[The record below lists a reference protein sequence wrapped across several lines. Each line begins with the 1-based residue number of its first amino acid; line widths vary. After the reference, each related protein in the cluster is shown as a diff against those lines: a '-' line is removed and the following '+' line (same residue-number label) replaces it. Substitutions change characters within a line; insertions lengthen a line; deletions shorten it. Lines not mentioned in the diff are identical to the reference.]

1 MNIDNSVN
9 QIVQTLVSEITSR
22 VQAEAMAAIEQKVTE
37 VIATLDTTAL
47 LSQLLSSKLD
57 DRLNRL
63 PIDTKTVEAQLAAGV
78 KDLAAKLAETV
89 QVKSATMA
97 NEAMLQEIRKVDFK
111 ELCQTSLL
119 SAVEQARLS
128 FPADSIPAQAV
139 KLSDAQLSGNNITG
153 GIIKNFGSTGIDDRA
168 SDCKL
173 TILDHATVVE
183 NNLVTKDLTVKG
195 STTIEGDLVVTG
207 TVPADTPFYQNLV
220 GSVSEQV
227 KVGLDQALFH
237 NYAKTVYD
245 GIRAEGLDLT
255 KITVNGVEV
264 INGSNLANTITFS
277 NLQRVGTLNELKV
290 SGESLLSQTLYT
302 TTRRVGINTIEPTQ
316 VLSIWDQEIEI
327 GIGKKETN
335 VGIIEAP
342 RAHRLVLSSNG
353 KNNLSLMPDGSVQ
366 VEKISVGTVSLSSSL
381 TPPSYAAPVGA
392 IVFNAN
398 PTIGGPLGWV
408 SLGDARWA
416 NFGFID

>member
-1 MNIDNSVN
+1 MNIDNNIN
-9 QIVQTLVSEITSR
+9 QIVQNIVSEITSR
-22 VQAEAMAAIEQKVTE
+22 VQSEAMANIEKKVAE
-37 VIATLDTTAL
+37 VIATLDTTAM

-57 DRLNRL
+57 EKLNRL
-63 PIDTKTVEAQLAAGV
+63 PIDSKSIEAQLSSKV
-78 KDLAAKLAETV
+78 KDLASSLAETV
-89 QVKSATMA
+89 QVKSSTMA
-97 NEAMLQEIRKVDFK
+97 NEAIVQEIRKVDFK
-111 ELCQTSLL
+111 ELCQNSLL
-119 SAVEQARLS
+119 SAIEKSRLD
-128 FPADSIPAQAV
+128 FPVDSIPASAV
-139 KLSDAQLSGNNITG
+139 RLSDARLSGNNIVG

-168 SDCKL
+168 TDCKL
-173 TILDHATVVE
+173 TVLDHATVVE
-183 NNLVTKDLTVKG
+183 NNLVTQDLTVKG

-207 TVPADTPFYQNLV
+207 TVPADTAFYQSLV

-227 KVGLDQALFH
+227 KVNLDQDLFH
-237 NYAKTVYD
+237 RYSKTVYD

-264 INGSNLANTITFS
+264 INGGNLANTITFS
-277 NLQRVGTLNELKV
+277 NLQRVGTLQELRV

-302 TTRRVGINTIEPTQ
+302 TTRRVGINTVEPTQ

-335 VGIIEAP
+335 VGVIEAP
-342 RAHRLVLSSNG
+342 RAHKLVLSSNG

-381 TPPSYAAPVGA
+381 TPPSYSAPIGS

-416 NFGFID
+416 NFGIID